1 MGLAKDVVLW
11 LSQSI
16 SEKKRGTGAIWD
28 TYNFPA
34 RPNLV
39 YIFKEEE
46 EEEEEER
53 KYITFNNS
61 LNVMLLI
68 LIILI
73 IIPIAKDI
81 MCY

>member
-46 EEEEEER
+46 EER

>member
-1 MGLAKDVVLW
+1 MLW

>member
-46 EEEEEER
+46 EEEER

>member
-1 MGLAKDVVLW
+1 MLW

-46 EEEEEER
+46 EEEEEEER

>member
-39 YIFKEEE
+39 YIFKKE

>member
-1 MGLAKDVVLW
+1 MPCYGCHKVLGR
-11 LSQSI
+11 
-16 SEKKRGTGAIWD
+16 K
-28 TYNFPA
+28 
-34 RPNLV
+34 
-39 YIFKEEE
+39 KEEQE
-46 EEEEEER
+46 QYGTPTTFLPDQIWYIYFLKKEKEEEER

>member
-46 EEEEEER
+46 EEEEER

>member
-1 MGLAKDVVLW
+1 MLW

-16 SEKKRGTGAIWD
+16 SEKKRGTGVIWD

>member
-1 MGLAKDVVLW
+1 MLW

-46 EEEEEER
+46 EEEEER